1 MYLAY
6 LIVTSLAAAANTYAA
21 ASDFTRPDWMLA
33 NMRRLGVRERSL
45 PALGVLKALGAAG
58 LVAGIWI
65 PLIGVAAA
73 VGLVLFFTGAI
84 VTAMR
89 ARWYAHL
96 PFPFVWLLLAV
107 GALVLRLQAV

>member
-6 LIVTSLAAAANTYAA
+6 LIVTSLAASANAYAA
-21 ASDFTRPDWMLA
+21 SSDFTRPEWMLA
-33 NMRRLGVRERSL
+33 NMRRLGVHERSL
-45 PALGVLKALGAAG
+45 PVLGVLKALGAAG

-65 PLIGVAAA
+65 PFVGVAAA
-73 VGLVLFFTGAI
+73 AGLVLFFAGAI

-89 ARWYAHL
+89 ARWYGHL

-107 GALVLRLQAV
+107 AALVLRLHAV